1 MLSVPQQT
9 PATSATDFRQMS
21 MTKAQHPTAESHYEG
36 NESNAVIQTSPSEH
50 LATRKETPSIDEELQ
65 NLE

>member
-1 MLSVPQQT
+1 
-9 PATSATDFRQMS
+9 MS